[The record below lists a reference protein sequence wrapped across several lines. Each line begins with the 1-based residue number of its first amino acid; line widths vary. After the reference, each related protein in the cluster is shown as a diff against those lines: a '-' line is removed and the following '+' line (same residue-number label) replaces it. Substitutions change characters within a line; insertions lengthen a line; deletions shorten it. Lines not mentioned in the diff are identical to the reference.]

1 MFVRRQILATV
12 AALGLS
18 AMASS
23 FALAATE
30 SPFTQPA
37 FDAAQKAGKPILVH
51 IWASWCPTCK
61 AQGPALSA
69 IEADPASKDLLI
81 FKVDF
86 DTQKD
91 VVKAFGAR
99 MQSTLIAFTGG
110 TEKARSTGDTNPD
123 SIKALAAKAYR

>member
-1 MFVRRQILATV
+1 MKFTQTAVLLALSFLMALAT
-12 AALGLS
+12 AGDIK
-18 AMASS
+18 
-23 FALAATE
+23 
-30 SPFTQPA
+30 PFNQQD
-37 FDAAQKAGKPILVH
+37 FDKLTHDGKPVMLDIS
-51 IWASWCPTCK
+51 APWCPTCK

-99 MQSTLIAFTGG
+99 MQSTLIAFNGG
-110 TEKARSTGDTNPD
+110 AEKARSTGDTNPD